1 MQEAVIVS
9 AVRTAVGKA
18 PNGVLRSTRPDELA
32 ATTIAEALKR
42 APGVEPSEID
52 DVILGCA
59 MPEAEQGLNVARIA
73 SLRAGVPISASAVT
87 INRFCSSGLQ
97 AIAFAAER
105 IMCGSAQAII
115 AGGTESMSL
124 IPMGGHTVAPNPTL
138 VDHYPDVYL
147 STGLVAENHARES
160 GISRAD
166 QDAFALRSHQRAIA
180 AIDAGRFADEII
192 PVKVRNVV
200 PALVGA
206 GAGRSG
212 TGQEAADTFEFKVDE
227 GPRRDT
233 SAEALAKLRPA
244 FQVAGTVTAGN
255 SSQTS
260 DGASAL
266 LVTSRELARERGL
279 QPFARFVAFTTAGVE
294 PERFGIGPVPAIRKL
309 LKLTGLKLD
318 QMDLI
323 ELNEAFAAQVLA
335 CLKELPIDPDRLNV
349 NGGAIALGHPLGC
362 TGAKLTTTLLYELKR
377 RGGRYGLVSM
387 CVGGGMGAAGIFEV
401 I

>member
-18 PNGVLRSTRPDELA
+18 PNGILRSTRPDELA

-42 APGVEPSEID
+42 APGVNPSEID

-73 SLRAGVPISASAVT
+73 SLRAGVPVSASAVT

-124 IPMGGHTVAPNPTL
+124 IPMGGHTVAPNPSL

-160 GISRAD
+160 GISRD
-166 QDAFALRSHQRAIA
+166 EQDAFALRSHQRAIA
-180 AIDAGRFADEII
+180 AIDAGRFADEIV
-192 PVKVRNVV
+192 PVMARSLA

-206 GAGRSG
+206 GAGRG
-212 TGQEAADTFEFKVDE
+212 RADDAPADSIEFKVDE

-233 SAEALAKLRPA
+233 SVEALAKLRPA
-244 FQVAGTVTAGN
+244 FHVAGTVTAGN

-266 LVTSRELARERGL
+266 LVTSRQLARERGL
-279 QPFARFVAFTTAGVE
+279 QPLARFVAFTTAGVE

-309 LKLTGLKLD
+309 LKLTGLTLD

-335 CLKELPIDPDRLNV
+335 CLKELPINPDRLNV

-387 CVGGGMGAAGIFEV
+387 CVGGGMGAAGIFEA